1 MTDRR
6 VLAAITGV
14 VSDDPGPLAEET
26 ASVAL
31 PERLVFLDADDNGQL
46 DSGEPISLTDG
57 DGVFRFDDV
66 GDGPHVVRLFDGT
79 STQTPTYPLRGEAS
93 GVTIPL
99 SDPLQTISAD
109 AGASADAGVWTLT
122 RDALLVSDL
131 VSGVSEPIEFG
142 VELRRM
148 ATLPDGRLL
157 VVGGDETSA
166 EAWLVDPSIREA
178 VAVQLADHVGGES
191 WTDVAVGD
199 EGHGVLLMRTSEGT
213 SVYQLDAT
221 FTESSVPEATD
232 TGVVVPVDASV
243 LASRSGPRS
252 VIAWPSEGGIEAA
265 LWSNPTGTAITE
277 PPVSIPGMTGLVA
290 FDDASGLLVARRA
303 SGGVSVLD
311 VDGGFAPLH
320 EFDAATGP
328 VALDGGRELLIAASL
343 AAGADSA
350 TGPVRVIDLVDGETL
365 AQFPVEFSAFGN
377 PAGLFAADDLDS
389 LLLVGSSG
397 MGRVSLRAVS
407 EHRVVVAGG
416 ESPAAIRFGVRVEG
430 ENTPPSYDS
439 VPSWST
445 LEGGSLQVDAPGGLA
460 GAVDADGNTIV
471 LVQVGAAGQ
480 GTATVT
486 TSGEITYVPTPGF
499 VGTDTIPVMLHDGR
513 AGTAVD
519 LEITVTPAPDPIT
532 GITPSEGTVPENA
545 AGDVIAELVVEGRED
560 EHTFFE
566 ITTDDP
572 RFVIEFGELRLADGV
587 ALDFEREP
595 EVVIELTATDLVYG
609 DSYTQ
614 EFVVL
619 VIDVAE
625 RPQTIELANDTVT
638 ELRPGDE
645 VGSVLVDG
653 VAANGGVTL
662 TVDDPRFEIVSG
674 TLKLA
679 GGVWVERVDQTEIQL
694 EITAQDVGQVFQP
707 SAATFVIEVLEN
719 ATPYHNEDLPYDVNG
734 DGAVTALDAL
744 LIVNYLN
751 TYGPGPV
758 GYGDPGYGYDV
769 NSDGSV
775 TSLDALLV
783 VNELN
788 RRGQDGGTTSGE
800 GGSGEGGSGE
810 GESVEGERLADD
822 GPPPAEPRRMEV
834 APPSGNPRAADEA
847 FRMLTLGRNT
857 GQEPDDRSKGR
868 SWRAD
873 PGAEFTGELAREAD
887 WYTPAERMSSTGAER
902 GDSADEAT
910 PEPDADLAGG
920 HVSDALGAD
929 RGEQLGPTVRL

>member
-6 VLAAITGV
+6 VLAAITGA
-14 VSDDPGPLAEET
+14 VSDEPGPLAEET
-26 ASVAL
+26 SSVAL

-46 DSGEPISLTDG
+46 DPGEPISLTDG
-57 DGVFRFDDV
+57 EGVFRFDEV
-66 GDGPHVVRLFDGT
+66 GDGPYVVRLFDGT

-99 SDPLQTISAD
+99 SDPLQTISSD
-109 AGASADAGVWTLT
+109 AGAWTLT

-131 VSGVSEPIEFG
+131 VSGVSQPIEFG
-142 VELRRM
+142 VELRKM

-166 EAWLVDPSIREA
+166 EAWLVDPSVREA
-178 VAVQLADHVGGES
+178 VAIQLTDHVAGEAWS
-191 WTDVAVGD
+191 DVAVGG
-199 EGHGVLLMRTSEGT
+199 EGHGVLMMRTSEGT
-213 SVYQLDAT
+213 SVYHLDAT
-221 FTESSVPEATD
+221 FTETSVPEATD
-232 TGVVVPVDASV
+232 TGVVIPVDASV
-243 LASRSGPRS
+243 LASESGPRS
-252 VIAWPSEGGIEAA
+252 VIAWPSEGGIDAA
-265 LWSNPTGTAITE
+265 LWSNPTGTAITD
-277 PPVSIPGMTGLVA
+277 PPVSIPGVTGLVA
-290 FDDASGLLVARRA
+290 FDDASGLLVARMA
-303 SGGVSVLD
+303 SGGVTVLD
-311 VDGGFAPLH
+311 VNGGFASLH
-320 EFDAATGP
+320 EFDASIGP
-328 VALDGGRELLIAASL
+328 VALDGERELLITAPSAS
-343 AAGADSA
+343 GPDSGS
-350 TGPVRVIDLVDGETL
+350 GPVRVIDLVDGETL
-365 AQFPVEFSAFGN
+365 ARFPIELGAYGEPVE
-377 PAGLFAADDLDS
+377 LFAADDLDS

-407 EHRVVVAGG
+407 EHRVVVASG
-416 ESPAAIRFGVRVEG
+416 ETPAAIRFGVRVEG
-430 ENTPPSYDS
+430 ENTPPSYSS
-439 VPSWST
+439 VPSWNT
-445 LEGGSLQVDAPGGLA
+445 LEGVTLQVDAPDGLA
-460 GAVDADGNTIV
+460 GASDAEGNTVV

-486 TSGEITYVPTPGF
+486 TTGEISYAPNPGF

-532 GITPSEGTVPENA
+532 GISPAEGTVPENA
-545 AGDVIAELVVEGRED
+545 SGDVIAELVVEGRED

-587 ALDFEREP
+587 ALDYEREP

-609 DSYTQ
+609 DSYSQ

-625 RPQTIELANDTVT
+625 RPQAIELANDTVT

-645 VGSVLVDG
+645 VGAVLVDEI
-653 VAANGGVTL
+653 VPNGGVTL

-679 GGVWVERVDQTEIQL
+679 DGVWVDRVDQTEIQL
-694 EITAQDVGQVFQP
+694 EITAQDFGQVFEP
-707 SAATFVIEVLEN
+707 SVATFVIEVLEN
-719 ATPYHNEDLPYDVNG
+719 ATPYHNEELPYDVNG
-734 DGAVTALDAL
+734 DGVVTALDAL

-758 GYGDPGYGYDV
+758 GYGDPGFGYDV

-788 RRGQDGGTTSGE
+788 RRGQNGGTT
-800 GGSGEGGSGE
+800 SGEGGSGE

-822 GPPPAEPRRMEV
+822 VPSPAEPRRLEL
-834 APPSGNPRAADEA
+834 AGPSRNPGAADEA
-847 FRMLTLGRNT
+847 LRMFTSGRPT
-857 GQEPDDRSKGR
+857 GQEPEDRTR
-868 SWRAD
+868 DWSWRAD
-873 PGAEFTGELAREAD
+873 PDETVSGDLARD
-887 WYTPAERMSSTGAER
+887 SGWWIPAERVSSAGAER
-902 GDSADEAT
+902 VDSAGDAT
-910 PEPDADLAGG
+910 PQPDADLASGQ
-920 HVSDALGAD
+920 VSGALGD
-929 RGEQLGPTVRL
+929 DSGERLGPTVRLQSGRRS